1 MVFRLTG
8 DDTQIYL
15 TKDNA
20 RNWYSVPYAYAGTVV
35 DLRVGSDTLEV
46 WHKGSR
52 LCTHRL
58 LPATAANRYST
69 NETDLPG
76 KAGWRQWDR
85 ERCERWAKRVGPDC
99 ADVVGRLFAAQRFDD
114 QGVEPALAV
123 LRLSRRYS
131 ERRLENA
138 CSLALQSVA
147 SPRYSHIRPIL
158 ETGQD
163 MTGGLTETSDE
174 GAWWRLL
181 REHGQVSAMII
192 DSETKRKLREMN
204 AAELLDAFERLD
216 ERTVMPLNHAEVV
229 GLAVDNAYGGYTDAK
244 IQRLVKRAGLRYPQ
258 ADLRTIDLAEERGL
272 DRGVLAG
279 LDAGNYLGQR
289 LNVAFQGATG
299 SGKSFLLC
307 ALVKSACR
315 GRYRA
320 CYIRMPDLA
329 EQVAAAALKPGGPAK
344 LVRKYSTYT
353 LLAIDEWLVDK
364 PDEQFR
370 RFLLELMELRYDNAS
385 TAFATQLATKEGPS
399 RLGGDT
405 IADAILD
412 RIVHNTVW
420 IDTGEFNMRQRHGQS
435 MLES

>member
-1 MVFRLTG
+1 MSTSQARGGTALDNDEMLLVLQQSLSKKRVLIVDRHTPARDSLRLMLGALGVTAVLLAVSWGGTSYPWNSPVIIGLFVAGTLLLTAFVFVELRVPEPVVPLRLFRTSIFTFANLGAFGMSMVMFG
-8 DDTQIYL
+8 SIIYVPIYAQGVL
-15 TKDNA
+15 AVNASTSGLITLPLMPYEVADWVYGRRVQANSHVAYA

-163 MTGGLTETSDE
+163 MTGGLTETSDD
-174 GAWWRLL
+174 GA
-181 REHGQVSAMII
+181 
-192 DSETKRKLREMN
+192 
-204 AAELLDAFERLD
+204 
-216 ERTVMPLNHAEVV
+216 
-229 GLAVDNAYGGYTDAK
+229 GGW
-244 IQRLVKRAGLRYPQ
+244 
-258 ADLRTIDLAEERGL
+258 
-272 DRGVLAG
+272 
-279 LDAGNYLGQR
+279 
-289 LNVAFQGATG
+289 
-299 SGKSFLLC
+299 
-307 ALVKSACR
+307 
-315 GRYRA
+315 
-320 CYIRMPDLA
+320 
-329 EQVAAAALKPGGPAK
+329 
-344 LVRKYSTYT
+344 VR
-353 LLAIDEWLVDK
+353 
-364 PDEQFR
+364 
-370 RFLLELMELRYDNAS
+370 
-385 TAFATQLATKEGPS
+385 
-399 RLGGDT
+399 GGDYY
-405 IADAILD
+405 A
-412 RIVHNTVW
+412 
-420 IDTGEFNMRQRHGQS
+420 NMGR
-435 MLES
+435 